1 MKDDEKKTENV
12 EFKEEVV
19 VVEEEL
25 HDEDLEDATGGTF
38 TVLGPG
44 DKMWT
49 PSMGKWRW

>member
-1 MKDDEKKTENV
+1 MKNDKTKAHATEV
-12 EFKEEVV
+12 KEEVV
-19 VVEEEL
+19 VVEEKL
-25 HDEDLEDATGGTF
+25 LDEDLEDATGGTF